1 MEWYFLAVLF
11 FGGLLLFLFLDVP
24 VGFAFGIVGF
34 LGLFFFTGGEV
45 ALRQI
50 PRIVHDSLLSI
61 GLLAI
66 PLFVLM
72 AELLETAESTT
83 DLYTAL
89 EKWLARVPG
98 SLGVASVGACAIFAA
113 ASGSSLASAAA
124 MGRVTLRQMLTRGF
138 DRKIATGAV
147 AAGGTLALMIPP
159 SLSFILYGLMTETSI
174 GKLFIGG
181 IIPGIFLAVLFALYI
196 VLRAT
201 MNPGL
206 APALALTTWTERW
219 AGLKRVWAVALL
231 IVAVLGSIYVGIA
244 TPTEAAAIGVVLAT
258 LVSLGNRRVSWG
270 NVRVAL
276 FRTVTTT
283 GLIMLIVV
291 GAQIFTRLL
300 ALSGVSRG
308 LASSVEG
315 LGVSPFVILMGMTVI
330 YLILGMLMDG
340 ISILLLTLPVMF
352 PIAKSVGI
360 DPIWFG
366 IYTTLLIE
374 VGLLTPP
381 VGLNCYIIADV
392 AKSYGVTLGDVFQ
405 GALPFVL
412 LMLLGAALLIGF
424 PQLALWLPATMR

>member
-1 MEWYFLAVLF
+1 MEWYLLAALF
-11 FGGLLLFLFLDVP
+11 FGGLLLLLFIDVP
-24 VGFAFGIVGF
+24 VGFAFGIVAF
-34 LGLFFFTGGEV
+34 LGLFLFAGGEV

-61 GLLAI
+61 GLLAVPMFI
-66 PLFVLM
+66 LM
-72 AELLETAESTT
+72 AELLEASESNT

-89 EKWLARVPG
+89 EKWLTRVPG

-113 ASGSSLASAAA
+113 VSGSSLASAAA

-138 DRKIATGAV
+138 DRKMAAGAV

-196 VLRAT
+196 VVRAS

-219 AGLKRVWAVALL
+219 AGLKRVWAVASM

-244 TPTEAAAIGVVLAT
+244 TPTEAAAIGVVLA
-258 LVSLGNRRVSWG
+258 LLISLGNRRASWG
-270 NVRVAL
+270 SIRIAL
-276 FRTVTTT
+276 LRTVTTT

-300 ALSGVSRG
+300 ALSGVSRS
-308 LASSVEG
+308 LVLTIEG

-352 PIAKSVGI
+352 PIAKVLGF

-381 VGLNCYIIADV
+381 VGLNCYVIADV
-392 AKSYGVTLGDVFQ
+392 AKPYGVTLGEVFQ
-405 GALPFVL
+405 GSFPFVL
-412 LMLLGAALLIGF
+412 LMLLGAAFLIAF
-424 PQLALWLPATMR
+424 PQAALWLPATMK